1 MKLEFKKLSHLKW
14 EASRNWGWLTEDE
27 NNVGNIGR
35 YVKVKVLCFYALYS
49 TVYMSKND
57 KEKKKFSKLHCQGCW
72 KSAKHKEVATVPPS

>member
-27 NNVGNIGR
+27 NNVGTIGR

-57 KEKKKFSKLHCQGCW
+57 KEKKKI
-72 KSAKHKEVATVPPS
+72 